1 MIHYLVYDGQ
11 SSLEYGVHISGT
23 ETFDA
28 PERDITALSIPGRN
42 GDLIFDNGRYKNI
55 DVTYPAFIHRNF
67 ARNAQ
72 AMRAWLMKSPGYKRL
87 EDTYHPDLYR
97 LAYFKG
103 PVDFETTFL
112 NWGGETE
119 LVFTCKPQRF
129 FVAGDLPIDFLGH
142 GTINNEYMPAKP
154 LIKVYG
160 SGAGDLNVGEHVVNI
175 SDIDEYVMLDC
186 DLMDAYKGTENK
198 NSTIT
203 APEFPVLEP
212 GANSISWTGGITS
225 VQITPRWWTI

>member
-87 EDTYHPDLYR
+87 EDTY
-97 LAYFKG
+97 
-103 PVDFETTFL
+103 
-112 NWGGETE
+112 
-119 LVFTCKPQRF
+119 
-129 FVAGDLPIDFLGH
+129 LPILPSSL
-142 GTINNEYMPAKP
+142 IAEIKKP
-154 LIKVYG
+154 LAAAQLQIPG
-160 SGAGDLNVGEHVVNI
+160 R
-175 SDIDEYVMLDC
+175 
-186 DLMDAYKGTENK
+186 
-198 NSTIT
+198 
-203 APEFPVLEP
+203 VLP
-212 GANSISWTGGITS
+212 GAAMGHIPRFQDMLNNDIISCK
-225 VQITPRWWTI
+225 RA